1 MHDMEDA
8 RLAPILNSRDAGA
21 KEIEALKRFTAPTP
35 VMTLNVHF
43 PETAMASMIPVASS
57 GE

>member
-1 MHDMEDA
+1 
-8 RLAPILNSRDAGA
+8 LNSRDAGA
-21 KEIEALKRFTAPTP
+21 KEIEALKRFKALTP

-43 PETAMASMIPVASS
+43 PETEMESMIPVASC

>member
-1 MHDMEDA
+1 MEDA

-43 PETAMASMIPVASS
+43 PETAMAPMIPVASS